1 MRASRLLCAS
11 AMTMG
16 MLAAPPAASAQESA
30 QSLQAQID
38 QLKRDFETLK
48 QQYGDRLT
56 ALEAKL
62 ATLPGAELP
71 APVGTPTPA
80 IPAPPQPATAQVP
93 AGTEGACGPSR
104 PLPWY
109 RCGPSPS
116 DDFQPDH
123 PRIGGLL

>member
-71 APVGTPTPA
+71 AAVGTPTPT
-80 IPAPPQPATAQVP
+80 IPPQPATAQVP
-93 AGTEGACGPSR
+93 AARSAAPST
-104 PLPWY
+104 
-109 RCGPSPS
+109 PSTT
-116 DDFQPDH
+116 
-123 PRIGGLL
+123 R

>member
-1 MRASRLLCAS
+1 SRLLCTS
-11 AMTMG
+11 VVTMG

-62 ATLPGAELP
+62 ATLPGAEP
-71 APVGTPTPA
+71 PEAVATPTPTPPR
-80 IPAPPQPATAQVP
+80 PATPEPAQAVVPPPPATAQV
-93 AGTEGACGPSR
+93 
-104 PLPWY
+104 
-109 RCGPSPS
+109 
-116 DDFQPDH
+116 
-123 PRIGGLL
+123 

>member
-38 QLKRDFETLK
+38 QLRRDFETLK
-48 QQYGDRLT
+48 QQYGDRLS

-62 ATLPGAELP
+62 AAAG
-71 APVGTPTPA
+71 GTPTPA
-80 IPAPPQPATAQVP
+80 APATPAAAPAAPATAQVP
-93 AGTEGACGPSR
+93 AGAEGAGGPTGA
-104 PLPWY
+104 LPVY
-109 RCGPSPS
+109 GTTGAAVSGAKG
-116 DDFQPDH
+116 F
-123 PRIGGLL
+123 